1 LGLFERKIRAY
12 GSKKWA
18 AIALEASAM
27 LIEFRV
33 ENHRSIRNEQVL
45 TMEAGRVGASDD
57 PTPRTVPGCSEKI
70 LPVAALYGANASG
83 KSNVLAALA
92 FMKEAVI
99 YSHRSWSPDEGIPR
113 DPFAW
118 GQKRSE
124 PSMFEVEIVIDGVR
138 YRYGFRLNDEVFLE
152 EWLYAWPNGKKQT
165 WLERDG
171 ENFEY
176 GKHLMGENKVI
187 EGVTRTNALF
197 LSAAAQL
204 KHPQLTPIF
213 SWFGSIATINLP
225 NRRTSV
231 GRGRLD
237 PIMFMLMDE
246 ERDSRQPTLFG
257 DDEAPDFLLSRF
269 KSLLKNADVGIM
281 DMRISRKEP
290 SQGVRF
296 RSSSLEL
303 KHQSESDD
311 AWLPLEEESRG
322 TRTLFQLALP
332 ILRTIQRGRLMVVD
346 ELESSMHPNLAE
358 HIVRQFNDPEINTHN
373 AQLIF
378 STHDTNLLGTLSGEP
393 ALRRDQVWLTEK
405 DATGATVLYP
415 LTDFKPRKEENIERG
430 YVQGRYGAIPYLG
443 NFRIPEE

>member
-1 LGLFERKIRAY
+1 
-12 GSKKWA
+12 
-18 AIALEASAM
+18 M

-237 PIMFMLMDE
+237 PIFMLMDE

-269 KSLLKNADVGIM
+269 KSLLMNADVGIM
-281 DMRISRKEP
+281 DMRIRNENSITVRIGKTGTPCAHGTKTFSGRATKALGNHPIVPLREVVVKEDRHVLFESRR
-290 SQGVRF
+290 RF
-296 RSSSLEL
+296 RSGRIITRNDIHSDCQARLRLSSL
-303 KHQSESDD
+303 D
-311 AWLPLEEESRG
+311 
-322 TRTLFQLALP
+322 
-332 ILRTIQRGRLMVVD
+332 
-346 ELESSMHPNLAE
+346 
-358 HIVRQFNDPEINTHN
+358 QFLD
-373 AQLIF
+373 
-378 STHDTNLLGTLSGEP
+378 
-393 ALRRDQVWLTEK
+393 
-405 DATGATVLYP
+405 
-415 LTDFKPRKEENIERG
+415 
-430 YVQGRYGAIPYLG
+430 
-443 NFRIPEE
+443 

>member
-1 LGLFERKIRAY
+1 
-12 GSKKWA
+12 
-18 AIALEASAM
+18 M

-33 ENHRSIRNEQVL
+33 ENHRSIRDEQVL

-57 PTPRTVPGCSEKI
+57 PTLRTVPGCSEKI

-99 YSHRSWSPDEGIPR
+99 HSHRSWSPDEGIPR

-124 PSMFEVEIVIDGVR
+124 PSTFEVEIVIDGVR

-152 EWLYAWPNGKKQT
+152 EWVFAWPNGKKQT
-165 WLERDG
+165 WLEREG
-171 ENFEY
+171 ENFVY
-176 GKHLMGENKVI
+176 GKHLIGQNKVI
-187 EGVTRTNALF
+187 EAVTRTNALY

-204 KHPQLTPIF
+204 KHSQLAPIF
-213 SWFGSIATINLP
+213 SWFGSIETINFP

-237 PIMFMLMDE
+237 SIMWMLMDE
-246 ERDSRQPTLFG
+246 ERDARQPTLLG
-257 DDEAPDFLLSRF
+257 DDEAPDSLLSRF
-269 KSLLKNADVGIM
+269 KSLLKNADVGII
-281 DMRISRKEP
+281 DMRIIRKEP

-296 RSSSLEL
+296 RSSGLEL

-358 HIVRQFNDPEINTHN
+358 HIIRQFNDPEINTHN

-393 ALRRDQVWLTEK
+393 ALRRDEVWLTEK

>member
-1 LGLFERKIRAY
+1 
-12 GSKKWA
+12 
-18 AIALEASAM
+18 M

-33 ENHRSIRNEQVL
+33 ENHRSIRDEQVL

-57 PTPRTVPGCSEKI
+57 PTLRTVVGCAERI

-92 FMKEAVI
+92 FMKAAVI

-118 GQKRSE
+118 GKKRSE
-124 PSMFEVEIVIDGVR
+124 PSMFEVEIIIDNVR
-138 YRYGFRLNDEVFLE
+138 YRYGFRLDDKVVLE

-171 ENFEY
+171 EAFEY
-176 GKHLMGENKVI
+176 GKHFLGENKVI
-187 EGVTRTNALF
+187 AGVTRTNALF

-213 SWFGSIATINLP
+213 SWFSSIETINIFNP
-225 NRRTSV
+225 RTSV
-231 GRGRLD
+231 GSGRLD
-237 PIMFMLMDE
+237 PIISMLIDE
-246 ERDSRQPTLFG
+246 EKNARQLRLFG
-257 DDEAPDFLLSRF
+257 DDEAPDSLLSHF
-269 KSLLKNADVGIM
+269 KSLLRNADVGII
-281 DMRISRKEP
+281 DMRIRRKEP
-290 SQGVRF
+290 SQGMRF
-296 RSSSLEL
+296 RVSDLEM

-311 AWLPLEEESRG
+311 GWLPLAEESRG
-322 TRTLFQLALP
+322 TRRLFQLALP
-332 ILRTIQRGRLMVVD
+332 IFRTIRRGCLMVVD

-358 HIVRQFNDPEINTHN
+358 HLVRQFNDPVINDRN

-378 STHDTNLLGTLSGEP
+378 STHDTNLLGTLSGEA

-405 DATGATVLYP
+405 DAAGATVLYP
-415 LTDFKPRKEENIERG
+415 LTDFKPRKDENIERG